1 MNNKTIATL
10 AAILFV
16 TSVSFAHAEDE
27 KLAFAGYIE
36 ESLGHF
42 WAIEKNLDDHNAKLA
57 LVHATHPIAELYTS
71 MKPELKEANPE
82 FDAKVQQTLLDLG
95 KKTGEDVTRQDAQKA
110 IDEAKSILEQARSIV
125 VGDELSNDTSFQAN
139 LMIGLLKTSVGEYGE
154 GVKAGKIEMMAEFQ
168 DGSSFVWRSQQIFEK
183 IESNFPEDQRGE
195 IEKGYVDLLQAYKDH
210 ADPSEIETIV
220 GGIIHELEEVTG
232 EESTTGLGQYFD
244 NISDLL
250 GNTREDYS
258 EGQTDE
264 ALSAAT
270 KAYLDNYEFLEA
282 PIAKQDKDLMEKIE
296 ISMREEL
303 RDLIKKGAP
312 IDDVNSKISEIL
324 DDLAQAKSMI
334 PQDDLDED
342 TVINE
347 RDEETIIAPLK
358 QVASGIEPKDVECG
372 EYLEL
377 VIKKSTGTPAC
388 VKSETAEKLV
398 KLGWG
403 TRQ

>member
-1 MNNKTIATL
+1 MNKTVVAL
-10 AAILFV
+10 VAILFAA
-16 TSVSFAHAEDE
+16 SFSFVYAEDE

-42 WAIEKNLDDHNAKLA
+42 WAIERNLDDDNAKLA
-57 LVHATHPIAELYTS
+57 LIHATHPIAELYTS

-82 FDAKVQQTLLDLG
+82 FDAKVQQTLMDLG
-95 KKTGEDVTRQDAQKA
+95 KKTGEKVTREDAQKA

-125 VGDELSNDTSFQAN
+125 VGDELSNDTNFQAK
-139 LMIGLLKTSVGEYGE
+139 LMAGLLKTSVGEYGE
-154 GVKAGKIEMMAEFQ
+154 GVKAGKIELMAEFQ
-168 DGSSFVWRSQQIFEK
+168 DGSSFVWRSQQIFDK
-183 IESNFPEDQRGE
+183 IKSDLPEDQRGQ
-195 IEKGYVDLLQAYKDH
+195 IEKGYADLLQAYKDH

-220 GGIIHELEEVTG
+220 DGIIHELEEVTG
-232 EESTTGLGQYFD
+232 EQSETGLGKYFD

-250 GNTREDYS
+250 GNAREEYS
-258 EGQTDE
+258 EGNTDK
-264 ALSAAT
+264 AMGDAT

-282 PIAKQDKDLMEKIE
+282 PIAKQDKDLMKKIE

-303 RDLIKKGAP
+303 RDLIKKGAST
-312 IDDVNSKISEIL
+312 DDVDSKISQIL
-324 DDLAQAKSMI
+324 NNLKQAKSMI
-334 PQDDLDED
+334 PQDELGENTMVKENDI
-342 TVINE
+342 V
-347 RDEETIIAPLK
+347 IAPLK
-358 QVASGIEPKDVECG
+358 QVTSGVEPKDVNCG